1 MGELGPSDM
10 DVSMDFSDYVA
21 ATMSDGEDFL
31 SMGSC
36 SGSEEEAPEPVPEP
50 EAREWTP
57 EELQQLMI
65 VPYGYFVRD
74 IVPYIGVRQAP
85 PDPLGPRNCAGCEG
99 CRQRNAEADARAM
112 RRAETAEETILKRKW
127 ISTLRDQTNPVLSM
141 EGKND
146 ASELAREERAKILLK
161 IEDDLAQHPG
171 GQAWVEKRRKL
182 FRDGGG
188 YQCRFWQQV
197 AIEKR
202 DKLAAET
209 ESAQAA
215 CKKAKVAKA
224 KVEKEIA
231 DLQKILRKRK
241 NENLIMNTV
250 SGFLGMK
257 SGGTSP

>member
-10 DVSMDFSDYVA
+10 DVSMEQLLDFSDFSGWSNA
-21 ATMSDGEDFL
+21 ATMSDGEDL
-31 SMGSC
+31 KSC
-36 SGSEEEAPEPVPEP
+36 FGSEEEAPEPVPEP

-74 IVPYIGVRQAP
+74 IVPYKGAGQAVLP
-85 PDPLGPRNCAGCEG
+85 DDPLGHDCAVCEA

-141 EGKND
+141 EEKND
-146 ASELAREERAKILLK
+146 ARDFAREERAKILLK
-161 IEDDLAQHPG
+161 IEDDIAQHPG
-171 GQAWVEKRRKL
+171 GQAWVEKRQKL

-215 CKKAKVAKA
+215 KA

-231 DLQKILRKRK
+231 DLQKILRKRQ